1 MRTDALLRKYAH
13 TNAPAPEDGWKRLV
27 WMAAELVKRSQKERR
42 TCRSN
47 RRRNLQPRTDKPK
60 NGETRMD
67 ENMKLKTKIAALIA
81 QRDTVN
87 KMIRDIQTKLQEKF
101 DLAEKE
107 YDYACYIDGSQWQV
121 RAGRDM
127 EIWQEAV
134 KIAGGD
140 R

>member
-1 MRTDALLRKYAH
+1 
-13 TNAPAPEDGWKRLV
+13 
-27 WMAAELVKRSQKERR
+27 
-42 TCRSN
+42 
-47 RRRNLQPRTDKPK
+47 
-60 NGETRMD
+60 MD
-67 ENMKLKTKIAALIA
+67 ENMKLKTKLAALIA

-87 KMIRDIQTKLQEKF
+87 KMIRDIQTKLREKF
-101 DLAEKE
+101 DLAEK
-107 YDYACYIDGSQWQV
+107 DYGDACYNGGIQWQV